1 MLRIIFFVI
10 FLLQSS
16 TIISYAYKVLDVD
29 FIESMSDNDA
39 VAKQILEYNIEN
51 LKIFQKQYKA
61 KKPSKMPYVDR
72 PLIPKVMHHIW
83 FGEDIPPLYL
93 HYLDECKKLY
103 PDWEFKFWNEKDID
117 NLGIRYRDAYD
128 KIKSYAGKSDIA
140 RYEILYRFG
149 GVYKDLDVKCFRPID
164 DLNHKYTFFAAIE
177 PVGKPIKAPWK
188 FILNNGIIGSSPG
201 NPILRDTLTII
212 NNELDHNLQE
222 FEKNISMNIHQ
233 LAIKS
238 SMLPLT
244 EGFLNQ
250 SSIHDKNIA
259 LPSTYF
265 LSLLNFTFKPVRSL
279 RKWRQKLSE
288 ISYDPMKPQFH
299 FLRPESLMFHNY
311 RIEDKREIP
320 YCDFDYGNHMNTV
333 KINLVLKGLEI
344 HKRKMLKVFQRLY
357 TQTIPAKGRLNLNR
371 NSKTPQTIHFVIFNK
386 SERVKL
392 EKNLPTWEI
401 LNRNFAI
408 KVWDEEKLKK
418 SFSDINFNIDSL
430 DLDCLRFYFGL
441 RILEKFGGT
450 YANYLAKPHQPIFEL
465 NNRFNFYAGLMPIVN
480 RTDPVIL
487 SQKLIGAKK
496 GHPIISNTLKKVN
509 YKNLD
514 SVKKIGEIF
523 TLEAYHDIHLT
534 GTNIILPAIY
544 FEPKAPN
551 YTENTLDYIKRLYS
565 KESKAFSTYTQF
577 TVVE

>member
-1 MLRIIFFVI
+1 M
-10 FLLQSS
+10 
-16 TIISYAYKVLDVD
+16 
-29 FIESMSDNDA
+29 ESMSDGDT
-39 VAKQILEYNIEN
+39 VAKEVLKYNAKN
-51 LKIFQKQYKA
+51 LKTFQEQYEA
-61 KKPSKMPYVDR
+61 KKPSKMYYHNT
-72 PLIPKVMHHIW
+72 PLIPKIMHHIW
-83 FGEDIPPLYL
+83 FGGDIPPLYL
-93 HYLDECKKLY
+93 NYLDECKKLY
-103 PDWEFKFWNEKDID
+103 PDWEFKFWSDKDID
-117 NLGIRYRDAYD
+117 DLELKYRDAYD
-128 KIKSYAGKSDIA
+128 KIRSYAGKADIA

-149 GVYKDLDVKCFRPID
+149 GVYKDLDVKCLRPLD

-177 PVGKPIKAPWK
+177 PIGKPVKTSWK
-188 FILNNGIIGSSPG
+188 FILNNGIIGSSAG
-201 NPILRDTLTII
+201 NPILSDTLTII

-250 SSIHDKNIA
+250 SSLGDKNIA

-279 RKWRQKLSE
+279 RKWQQKLRE
-288 ISYDPMKPQFH
+288 MSYDPKKPQFH

-311 RIEDKREIP
+311 REEDKREIP
-320 YCDFDYGNHMNTV
+320 YCDFGYGNHMNTI
-333 KINLVLKGLEI
+333 KIGLILRGLEI

-357 TQTIPAKGRLNLNR
+357 TQTIPAKGLLNLNK
-371 NSKTPQTIHFVIFNK
+371 NSKTPQILHFVIFSQ
-386 SERVKL
+386 SERVEL

-408 KVWDEEKLKK
+408 KVWDAEELRKN
-418 SFSDINFNIDSL
+418 FGDINFNL
-430 DLDCLRFYFGL
+430 EPQGLGCLRFYFGL

-480 RTDPVIL
+480 STDPLIL
-487 SQKLIGAKK
+487 SQKLIGAKM
-496 GHPIISNTLKKVN
+496 GHPIISNTLKKVG
-509 YKNLD
+509 YRNLD
-514 SVKKIGEIF
+514 SLKKIGEIF

-534 GTNIILPAIY
+534 GTNIVLPAIY
-544 FEPKAPN
+544 FEPKVIN
-551 YTENTLDYIKRLYS
+551 YDENILDFIKRLYS
-565 KESKAFSTYTQF
+565 KEPKAFSTYTKF
-577 TVVE
+577 TVAE